1 MITEV
6 HLPRSG
12 ISAELVQIEGQRD
25 RTNVL
30 ILLFG
35 FMGAS
40 FRQMARYVKLY
51 AELHKESKNVALLTV
66 IAPIQFTMTA
76 LVAKDPAQNGY
87 GALSSDLASL
97 VDKEYSDYQLIMHI
111 MSQNGTFAYQA
122 ACKERVLSSRLTCV
136 VLDSAPV
143 AMSYGAVFSAA
154 SAAIGKGMAE
164 RAIGLLKYIL
174 SANGDFE
181 SYLTSRTAD
190 VKDFF
195 AREDPVRRALF
206 LYSKA
211 DAITDYRYIQDIIR
225 IRSGSEVHEVDFGD
239 SGHTGHILRFPRKYR
254 EEVLKHCCRALSLR
268 EGVVLGPNTELSKL

>member
-1 MITEV
+1 
-6 HLPRSG
+6 
-12 ISAELVQIEGQRD
+12 
-25 RTNVL
+25 
-30 ILLFG
+30 
-35 FMGAS
+35 
-40 FRQMARYVKLY
+40 
-51 AELHKESKNVALLTV
+51 
-66 IAPIQFTMTA
+66 
-76 LVAKDPAQNGY
+76 
-87 GALSSDLASL
+87 
-97 VDKEYSDYQLIMHI
+97 
-111 MSQNGTFAYQA
+111 
-122 ACKERVLSSRLTCV
+122 
-136 VLDSAPV
+136 
-143 AMSYGAVFSAA
+143 
-154 SAAIGKGMAE
+154 MAE

-268 EGVVLGPNTELSKL
+268 ERVWCWGRTQNCPNCNALKDCK